1 MLGQDIFKFQ
11 KTNFRE
17 EISIKDEIPSDLLLY
32 EHLDYFDRDGYEL
45 TVLERSIHNHFGIT
59 LGHCLNHVSV
69 CERWVHQTNK
79 CSIVLDHSLISHRFS
94 YEGKARKQ
102 IEELCKK
109 RPELRKLLAI
119 KPKWGLDFSVDYI
132 DENNCFELVHIEY
145 DSYEYDEIHTAASKL
160 SSLIMN
166 TDYKQLSLI
175 LINNKNK
182 WSNLDSNN
190 QSNYKSGIFG
200 FGNKAFSLQK
210 TISDRL
216 VSQ

>member
-17 EISIKDEIPSDLLLY
+17 EISIKDEIPVDLLLY

-45 TVLERSIHNHFGIT
+45 TVLERSIHNHFEIP
-59 LGHCLNHVSV
+59 LGYCLNHVSV

-79 CSIVLDHSLISHRFS
+79 CSVALDHSLISHRFS
-94 YEGKARKQ
+94 YEGNARKQ

-119 KPKWGLDFSVDYI
+119 KPKWGIDFSVDFI
-132 DENNCFELVHIEY
+132 DPQNCFELVHIEH
-145 DSYEYDEIHTAASKL
+145 DSYKYEEIHTAASKL

-166 TDYKQLSLI
+166 TDFKQLASVLIDEKHKWESL
-175 LINNKNK
+175 NSDDQSDYKAK
-182 WSNLDSNN
+182 KFGFKRAFNN
-190 QSNYKSGIFG
+190 QKAISG
-200 FGNKAFSLQK
+200 
-210 TISDRL
+210 RL